1 MHPMFGKLAIGWG
14 DLAFGTDAAPATDR
28 IQINPQ
34 LPGGRQHRGARRKV
48 AAFARGG
55 ENHKRVG
62 GHARSFKKRYA
73 IWSKLSR
80 AKQ

>member
-28 IQINPQ
+28 IQINAQVPR
-34 LPGGRQHRGARRKV
+34 GRQHRGASGKV
-48 AAFARGG
+48 AAFAGRG

-62 GHARSFKKRYA
+62 GHA
-73 IWSKLSR
+73 
-80 AKQ
+80 